1 MAPIDLSL
9 VTSIRQSMPLE
20 QHRRYDIY
28 PKMTPSTSLSNEPI
42 EDNFEFKFGSSIVKG
57 LQVFYKT
64 QLSFAFTNVK
74 CVLPGRILFK

>member
-28 PKMTPSTSLSNEPI
+28 PKMMLSTPLYNEPI
-42 EDNFEFKFGSSIVKG
+42 EDNCELKFGSSTVKG

-64 QLSFAFTNVK
+64 RLSFAFTNIK